1 MGRKTLG
8 LSQGFLPSFS
18 QEQKDI
24 NMGVGGARRGDKPVL
39 LRNHK
44 MGGGSTQPVVAHTG
58 EWRVPNFQGSGGDA
72 IFNRAMVKSFGLP
85 SGAKRITASS
95 GFVPNYSNLSKKPVS
110 ASALELGFVT
120 GGNSILSKKSDY
132 FDSFSAAV
140 NVMRSNTNSSDLGR
154 VAKDDYSK
162 FVKSEFI
169 DEGGNVIKNP
179 GFKKKKSLSRRYSI
193 DKKEYKKF
201 LKMGTD
207 SITYGNLL
215 KSSPYNG
222 FKTGLRK
229 LLKQSYKGTK
239 QPVEVKKLF
248 GYMTNNLKGA
258 RGEIEGASTLKSLG
272 YKNIKAIPK
281 SGSFDKSATAPG
293 KNGKKVLIE
302 DKSGGLVNR
311 HAILKKGATEYLRS
325 LHG

>member
-132 FDSFSAAV
+132 FD
-140 NVMRSNTNSSDLGR
+140 L
-154 VAKDDYSK
+154 
-162 FVKSEFI
+162 
-169 DEGGNVIKNP
+169 
-179 GFKKKKSLSRRYSI
+179 KKKINFFQKY
-193 DKKEYKKF
+193 
-201 LKMGTD
+201 
-207 SITYGNLL
+207 
-215 KSSPYNG
+215 
-222 FKTGLRK
+222 
-229 LLKQSYKGTK
+229 
-239 QPVEVKKLF
+239 
-248 GYMTNNLKGA
+248 
-258 RGEIEGASTLKSLG
+258 
-272 YKNIKAIPK
+272 
-281 SGSFDKSATAPG
+281 
-293 KNGKKVLIE
+293 
-302 DKSGGLVNR
+302 
-311 HAILKKGATEYLRS
+311 
-325 LHG
+325 